1 MAEHS
6 VQEVAI
12 GFVCLVSFDDYADI
26 VATVESRVSALMD
39 KGADIAVKDT
49 DKVKVFVCV
58 FVLVVP
64 TGSSQTVYRSDIN
77 IQMLTGL
84 RVFFSTSG
92 KVNICRVE
100 QWNEISRELRPFGLC
115 HDLLALVI

>member
-1 MAEHS
+1 M
-6 VQEVAI
+6 
-12 GFVCLVSFDDYADI
+12 GFDNYANI
-26 VATVESRVSALMD
+26 VATVERRVSTLMD
-39 KGADIAVKDT
+39 KSCDVTVKDA
-49 DKVKVFVCV
+49 DEVQIFVCV
-58 FVLVVP
+58 FVLVV
-64 TGSSQTVYRSDIN
+64 TACSGQTVYRSDIN